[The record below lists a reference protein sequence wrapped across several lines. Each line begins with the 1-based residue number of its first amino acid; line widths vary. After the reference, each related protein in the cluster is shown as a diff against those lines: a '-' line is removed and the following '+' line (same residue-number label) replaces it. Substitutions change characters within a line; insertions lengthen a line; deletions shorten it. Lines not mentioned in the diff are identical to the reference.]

1 LAVAVIAG
9 SATEIF
15 TYTSSGEMRHTSARS
30 STQYAATIP
39 RRRSGEARHEDQ
51 RRGPMIP
58 SDRLTVPEKSTQRY
72 VFLGG
77 RDDADLV
84 P

>member
-1 LAVAVIAG
+1 
-9 SATEIF
+9 
-15 TYTSSGEMRHTSARS
+15 
-30 STQYAATIP
+30 
-39 RRRSGEARHEDQ
+39 
-51 RRGPMIP
+51 MIP
-58 SDRLTVPEKSTQRY
+58 SDKLTVPEKSAQRY